1 MPRAKKTIE
10 NGIDETKKEKRSLE
24 EIMAEKEEVLNN
36 SMSELE
42 KRRAER
48 KQQSELFKSI
58 GNDLPILVYCNAGN
72 TTVVF
77 DCPKTGM
84 SYKFKYGDMEY
95 LTFEELKSMKSEASG
110 LLEDY
115 ILIPIDVNSDTYTI
129 DDVLRILKLDNLYT
143 EEMLIDGNID
153 YILNNTKLNVFKS
166 IVDESSKKY
175 LRMILD
181 RALELAKT
189 EKLIDL
195 SKMSYLEDVVGNKD
209 HDLFK
214 NIIDSYKQYK
224 DN

>member
-1 MPRAKKTIE
+1 MPRGKKVE
-10 NGIDETKKEKRSLE
+10 NKEVKEKRSLD
-24 EIMAEKEEVLNN
+24 EIMAEKEELLNN

-42 KRRAER
+42 KRRSER
-48 KQQSELFKSI
+48 KKQSELFKSI
-58 GNDLPILVYCNAGN
+58 KNDLPILIYCNAGN
-72 TTVVF
+72 TTVVY

-110 LLEDY
+110 LLENY
-115 ILIPIDVNSDTYTI
+115 ILIPIDVNSEDYTLE
-129 DDVLRILKLDNLYT
+129 DVLRILRIEHLYT

-166 IVDESSKKY
+166 IVNDCSKNY

-189 EKLIDL
+189 EQLVDL
-195 SKMSYLEDVVGNKD
+195 SKMSYLEDVVGNTD

-214 NIIDSYKQYK
+214 NVIDNYKQFK
-224 DN
+224 E

>member
-1 MPRAKKTIE
+1 MPRGKKVE
-10 NGIDETKKEKRSLE
+10 NKEVKEKRSLD
-24 EIMAEKEEVLNN
+24 EIMAEKEELLNN

-42 KRRAER
+42 KRRSER
-48 KQQSELFKSI
+48 KKQSELFKSI
-58 GNDLPILVYCNAGN
+58 KNDLPILVYCNAGN
-72 TTVVF
+72 TTVVY

-110 LLEDY
+110 LLENY
-115 ILIPIDVNSDTYTI
+115 ILIPIDVNSEDYTLE
-129 DDVLRILKLDNLYT
+129 DVLRILRIEHLYT

-166 IVDESSKKY
+166 IVNECSKNY

-189 EKLIDL
+189 EQLVDL
-195 SKMSYLEDVVGNKD
+195 SKMSYLEDVVGNTD

-214 NIIDSYKQYK
+214 NVIDNYKQFK
-224 DN
+224 E

>member
-1 MPRAKKTIE
+1 MPRGKKVE
-10 NGIDETKKEKRSLE
+10 NKDVKEKRSLE
-24 EIMAEKEEVLNN
+24 DIMAEKEEVLNN
-36 SMSELE
+36 SMSEVE

-48 KQQSELFKSI
+48 RQQSELFKNI
-58 GNDLPILVYCNAGN
+58 KNDLPILVYCNAGN
-72 TTVVF
+72 TTVVY

-110 LLEDY
+110 LLENY
-115 ILIPIDVNSDTYTI
+115 ILIPIDVNSEEYTI
-129 DDVLRILKLDNLYT
+129 DDVLRILRIDDLYT

-166 IVDESSKKY
+166 IVNDCSKNY

-189 EKLIDL
+189 EQLNDL
-195 SKMSYLEDVVGNKD
+195 SKMSYLEDVVGNTD

-214 NIIDSYKQYK
+214 NVIDNYKQFK
-224 DN
+224 E